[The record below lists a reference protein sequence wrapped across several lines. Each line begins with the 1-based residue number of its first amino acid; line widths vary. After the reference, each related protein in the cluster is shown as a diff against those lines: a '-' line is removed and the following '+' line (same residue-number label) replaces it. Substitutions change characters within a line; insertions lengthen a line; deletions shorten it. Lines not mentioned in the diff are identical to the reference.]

1 MIYEALTGNYA
12 EIVAAIHEEAF
23 GESWSSKAFVDLM
36 NIPASYGIIAH
47 EDHDPSGFI
56 LCQGDH
62 EESEIITIATCI
74 PYRRKGIGTG
84 LIDRA
89 LMQTKRLFL
98 EVGADNEAA
107 YDFYIRYGFEDVGR
121 RKNYYVRSSGGK
133 VDAIIMAVNNKNKR

>member
-1 MIYEALTGNYA
+1 MIYEALTQSYT

-23 GESWSSKAFVDLM
+23 GESWSTDAFTDLM
-36 NIPASYGIIAH
+36 NMPASFGIIAH
-47 EDHDPSGFI
+47 ENHDPCGFI

-62 EESEIITIATCI
+62 HESEIIAIATCI

-107 YDFYIRYGFEDVGR
+107 YDFYIRYGFEKVGQ
-121 RKNYYVRSSGGK
+121 RKNYYARSEGRK
-133 VDAIIMAVNNKNKR
+133 VDALIMAMTNKNKV